1 MENYIERELK
11 ILVSKEQFQKILNS
25 YEFKKPIIQT
35 NTYYDTDDQK
45 IKHMNGALRIRTIEN
60 THIFTLKIKKDS
72 ITHYEYE
79 KEIQTTNI
87 NEIKDPEILGWIQE
101 YDIPTNIKP
110 ITSFRTERYTYNFE
124 HGQLCADIT
133 SYENHID
140 YELEYE
146 YIDNHDGI
154 SFFNHILNNI
164 NTKYEKNCPSKIAR
178 AMNDQNLCVK
188 R

>member
-35 NTYYDTDDQK
+35 NTYYDTNDQK
-45 IKHMNGALRIRTIEN
+45 IKHMNGALRIRTFEN

-87 NEIKDPEILGWIQE
+87 NEIKDPEILGWI
-101 YDIPTNIKP
+101 
-110 ITSFRTERYTYNFE
+110 
-124 HGQLCADIT
+124 
-133 SYENHID
+133 
-140 YELEYE
+140 
-146 YIDNHDGI
+146 
-154 SFFNHILNNI
+154 
-164 NTKYEKNCPSKIAR
+164 
-178 AMNDQNLCVK
+178 
-188 R
+188 

>member
-1 MENYIERELK
+1 MDKFIERELK
-11 ILVSKEQFQKILNS
+11 ILVDKEAFQKILNS

-35 NTYYDTDDQK
+35 NTYYDTHDQI
-45 IKHMNGALRIRTIEN
+45 IKKMNGALRIRTIDN
-60 THIFTLKIKKDS
+60 KHIFTLKIKKDS
-72 ITHYEYE
+72 ITHYEFE
-79 KEIQTTNI
+79 KEIHSSNI
-87 NEIKDPEILGWIQE
+87 NEINDSEILGWFNK
-101 YDIPTNIKP
+101 YDIPSNIKP
-110 ITSFRTERYTYNFE
+110 ITSFQTKRYTYDFE

-146 YIDNHDGI
+146 YIDKHDGI
-154 SFFNHILNNI
+154 SFFNHILKKI
-164 NTKYEKNCPSKIAR
+164 NTEYIKNCPSKIAR

>member
-1 MENYIERELK
+1 MDNYIERELK

-35 NTYYDTDDQK
+35 NTYYDTNDKK

-87 NEIKDPEILGWIQE
+87 NEIKDTEILGWIKE

>member
-35 NTYYDTDDQK
+35 NTYYDTNDQK

-79 KEIQTTNI
+79 KEIQATNI
-87 NEIKDPEILGWIQE
+87 NEIKDPEVLNWIKE
-101 YDIPTNIKP
+101 YDIPTNI
-110 ITSFRTERYTYNFE
+110 
-124 HGQLCADIT
+124 CADIT

-154 SFFNHILNNI
+154 SFFNHILNKI
-164 NTKYEKNCPSKIAR
+164 NMKYEKNCPSKIAR

>member
-11 ILVSKEQFQKILNS
+11 ILVSKEQFKKILNS
-25 YEFKKPIIQT
+25 YEFKKPITQT
-35 NTYYDTDDQK
+35 NTYYDTNDQK

-87 NEIKDPEILGWIQE
+87 NEIKDPEILGWIQQ

-110 ITSFRTERYTYNFE
+110 ITSFEPK
-124 HGQLCADIT
+124 DI
-133 SYENHID
+133 HI
-140 YELEYE
+140 
-146 YIDNHDGI
+146 
-154 SFFNHILNNI
+154 ILNMDNYVLI
-164 NTKYEKNCPSKIAR
+164 LHHMKIISIMNWNMNT
-178 AMNDQNLCVK
+178 
-188 R
+188 